1 MVKKSKLVLE
11 GSMES
16 SRNKYRQD
24 VKVKKV
30 KVLLLRELLKRL
42 DK

>member
-1 MVKKSKLVLE
+1 MVKKERVVLE

-16 SRNKYRQD
+16 SRDRFRKD

-30 KVLLLRELLKRL
+30 RLMLLKELIKRL
-42 DK
+42 QR